1 MNAEITQ
8 HPFPTSADSD
18 ERANGLNGGERVH
31 KVAQKLHEAVDTIEQ
46 KIGASSDRVVTMQEE
61 YGNLARDQV
70 RANPLAA
77 LGIAFAAGYVVAK
90 VFGR

>member
-1 MNAEITQ
+1 MDIAAMNE
-8 HPFPTSADSD
+8 PTFQIVF
-18 ERANGLNGGERVH
+18 RGKILGGF
-31 KVAQKLHEAVDTIEQ
+31 D
-46 KIGASSDRVVTMQEE
+46 
-61 YGNLARDQV
+61 RDQV